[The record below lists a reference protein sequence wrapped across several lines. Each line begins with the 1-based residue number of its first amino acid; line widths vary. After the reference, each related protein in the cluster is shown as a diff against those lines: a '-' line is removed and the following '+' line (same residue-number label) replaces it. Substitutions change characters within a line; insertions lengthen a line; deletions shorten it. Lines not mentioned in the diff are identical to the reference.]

1 MLYFLALRKKQLQD
15 ISYIL
20 IDLIT
25 IYIYILRL
33 LIILRFD
40 IPRYS
45 HVQHTEL
52 AICNKLMYVDY
63 Y

>member
-1 MLYFLALRKKQLQD
+1 MLYFWEFLERRNYVVPFSLTCL
-15 ISYIL
+15 YIL
-20 IDLIT
+20 SLFISF
-25 IYIYILRL
+25 
-33 LIILRFD
+33 RFD

>member
-1 MLYFLALRKKQLQD
+1 MLYFWEFVEKGITRYVVPFLLTCL
-15 ISYIL
+15 YIL
-20 IDLIT
+20 SLFISF
-25 IYIYILRL
+25 
-33 LIILRFD
+33 RFD